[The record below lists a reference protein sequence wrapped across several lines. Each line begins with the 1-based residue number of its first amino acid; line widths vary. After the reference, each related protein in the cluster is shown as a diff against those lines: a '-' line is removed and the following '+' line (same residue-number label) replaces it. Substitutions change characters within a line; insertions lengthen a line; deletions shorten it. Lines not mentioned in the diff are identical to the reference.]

1 MADSKF
7 IAEMK
12 KLSFKSDVKCA
23 AAAKELTVGQLDQ
36 ILKAWGVESVN
47 RNRDN
52 LVAAQIFRA
61 VTFKGLK
68 GKEAL
73 DLALE
78 RVEKMAQ
85 TMPALVAAPTEME
98 VDANNPASVDGTVT
112 VSVAKTTKAP
122 KAAKV
127 AKPKAEKKPRVKY
140 DDFTIVER
148 KDRGGW
154 EGWYAGRAEA
164 FRTTVDKVN
173 AFFAKKYGQTGNV
186 LA

>member
-12 KLSFKSDVKCA
+12 KTVFKSDVKCA
-23 AAAKELTVGQLDQ
+23 AAAKELTLDQLDQ
-36 ILKAWGVESVN
+36 ILKAFGVESVN

-52 LVAAQIFRA
+52 LVAAQIYRA

-73 DLALE
+73 ALALE

-85 TMPALVAAPTEME
+85 TMPALVAAPVEIDATE
-98 VDANNPASVDGTVT
+98 VDTNQVDGTTT

-127 AKPKAEKKPRVKY
+127 KAEKKARVKY

-164 FRTTVDKVN
+164 FRTTVAKVD
-173 AFFAKKYGQTGNV
+173 AFFQKKYGQTGNV